1 ALSIEPKMPS
11 KAALGC
17 HERPD
22 WTSLVNVIDCSKA
35 ILRMPS
41 LGENKVN
48 WVEFKT
54 LKDLFT
60 FVITKSIPGQQFVS
74 LLKYKSHVYTYSP
87 LDEGVMVFFTK
98 EVPKSGIYVWDADK
112 DDFMPMPKADRTR
125 INILVQEVA
134 EDTLVRS
141 VFYK

>member
-1 ALSIEPKMPS
+1 MPS
-11 KAALGC
+11 R
-17 HERPD
+17 EE
-22 WTSLVNVIDCSKA
+22 T
-35 ILRMPS
+35 
-41 LGENKVN
+41 KVN

-54 LKDLFT
+54 LRDLFT

-74 LLKYKSHVYTYSP
+74 LLKYKDHVYTYSP

-98 EVPKSGIYVWDADK
+98 EVPKSEIYVWDADR
-112 DDFMPMPKADRTR
+112 DDYMPMQKADRTR

-134 EDTLVRS
+134 QDTLISS